1 MNIRFW
7 EKIRKL
13 ENEIEELKGIRDS
26 LEQQLEVVQNENL
39 KNKDSS
45 IATFYSII
53 NDFDNKFYIN
63 NNWLPKK
70 VLELKF
76 FNRHFFIPKLFFK

>member
-26 LEQQLEVVQNENL
+26 LEQQLEVVQNESLNLIDDNHELMLENDEL
-39 KNKDSS
+39 KNK
-45 IATFYSII
+45 Y
-53 NDFDNKFYIN
+53 NELYKKFESAKEI
-63 NNWLPKK
+63 
-70 VLELKF
+70 LK
-76 FNRHFFIPKLFFK
+76 RGGYRI

>member
-39 KNKDSS
+39 NLIDDNRELMLENDELKNK
-45 IATFYSII
+45 Y
-53 NDFDNKFYIN
+53 NELYKKFESAKEILRRGGYRI
-63 NNWLPKK
+63 
-70 VLELKF
+70 
-76 FNRHFFIPKLFFK
+76 

>member
-39 KNKDSS
+39 NLIDDNHELMLENDELKNK
-45 IATFYSII
+45 Y
-53 NDFDNKFYIN
+53 NELYKKFESAKEI
-63 NNWLPKK
+63 L
-70 VLELKF
+70 
-76 FNRHFFIPKLFFK
+76 RRGGDRI

>member
-39 KNKDSS
+39 NLIEDNHELMLENDELKNK
-45 IATFYSII
+45 Y
-53 NDFDNKFYIN
+53 NELYKKFESAKEILRRGGYNI
-63 NNWLPKK
+63 
-70 VLELKF
+70 
-76 FNRHFFIPKLFFK
+76 

>member
-13 ENEIEELKGIRDS
+13 ENEVEELKGIRDS

-39 KNKDSS
+39 NLIEDNHELMLENDELKNK
-45 IATFYSII
+45 Y
-53 NDFDNKFYIN
+53 NELYKKFESAKEILRRGGYNI
-63 NNWLPKK
+63 
-70 VLELKF
+70 
-76 FNRHFFIPKLFFK
+76 

>member
-13 ENEIEELKGIRDS
+13 DNEIEELKGIRDS

-39 KNKDSS
+39 NLIDDNHELMLENDELKNK
-45 IATFYSII
+45 Y
-53 NDFDNKFYIN
+53 NELYKKFESAKEI
-63 NNWLPKK
+63 
-70 VLELKF
+70 LK
-76 FNRHFFIPKLFFK
+76 RGGYRI

>member
-26 LEQQLEVVQNENL
+26 LEQQLEVVQNESLNLIDDNRELMLENDEL
-39 KNKDSS
+39 KNK
-45 IATFYSII
+45 Y
-53 NDFDNKFYIN
+53 NELYKKFESAKEILRRGGYRI
-63 NNWLPKK
+63 
-70 VLELKF
+70 
-76 FNRHFFIPKLFFK
+76 

>member
-26 LEQQLEVVQNENL
+26 LEQQLEVVQNESLNLIDDNHELMLENDEL
-39 KNKDSS
+39 KNK
-45 IATFYSII
+45 Y
-53 NDFDNKFYIN
+53 N
-63 NNWLPKK
+63 
-70 VLELKF
+70 ELYKRF
-76 FNRHFFIPKLFFK
+76 ESAKEILRRGGYRI

>member
-13 ENEIEELKGIRDS
+13 EKEVEELKGIRDS

-39 KNKDSS
+39 NFIDDNHELMLENDELKNK
-45 IATFYSII
+45 Y
-53 NDFDNKFYIN
+53 NELYKKFESAKEILRRGGYRI
-63 NNWLPKK
+63 
-70 VLELKF
+70 
-76 FNRHFFIPKLFFK
+76 

>member
-39 KNKDSS
+39 NLIDDNHEMMLENDELKNK
-45 IATFYSII
+45 Y
-53 NDFDNKFYIN
+53 NELYKKFESAKEILRRGGYNI
-63 NNWLPKK
+63 
-70 VLELKF
+70 
-76 FNRHFFIPKLFFK
+76 

>member
-39 KNKDSS
+39 NLMDDNHELMLDNVELINK
-45 IATFYSII
+45 Y
-53 NDFDNKFYIN
+53 NELYKKFESAKEIVKRGGYNI
-63 NNWLPKK
+63 
-70 VLELKF
+70 
-76 FNRHFFIPKLFFK
+76 

>member
-13 ENEIEELKGIRDS
+13 ENEVEELKGIRDS

-39 KNKDSS
+39 NLIDDNHELMLENDELKNK
-45 IATFYSII
+45 Y
-53 NDFDNKFYIN
+53 NELYKKFESAKEI
-63 NNWLPKK
+63 
-70 VLELKF
+70 LKRGGY
-76 FNRHFFIPKLFFK
+76 NI

>member
-13 ENEIEELKGIRDS
+13 DKEVEELKGIRDS

-39 KNKDSS
+39 NLIDDNHEMMLENDELKNK
-45 IATFYSII
+45 Y
-53 NDFDNKFYIN
+53 NELYKKFESAKEILRRGGYRI
-63 NNWLPKK
+63 
-70 VLELKF
+70 
-76 FNRHFFIPKLFFK
+76 

>member
-13 ENEIEELKGIRDS
+13 ENEVEELKGIRDS

-39 KNKDSS
+39 NLIDDNHELMLENDELKNK
-45 IATFYSII
+45 Y
-53 NDFDNKFYIN
+53 NELYKKFESAKEILRRGGYRI
-63 NNWLPKK
+63 
-70 VLELKF
+70 
-76 FNRHFFIPKLFFK
+76 

>member
-13 ENEIEELKGIRDS
+13 ENEIEEIKGIRDS

-39 KNKDSS
+39 NLIDDNHELMLENDELKNK
-45 IATFYSII
+45 Y
-53 NDFDNKFYIN
+53 NELYKKFESAKEILRRGGYNI
-63 NNWLPKK
+63 
-70 VLELKF
+70 
-76 FNRHFFIPKLFFK
+76 

>member
-13 ENEIEELKGIRDS
+13 ENEIEELRGIRDS

-39 KNKDSS
+39 NLIDDNHELMLENDELKNK
-45 IATFYSII
+45 Y
-53 NDFDNKFYIN
+53 NELYKKFESAKEILRRGGYNI
-63 NNWLPKK
+63 
-70 VLELKF
+70 
-76 FNRHFFIPKLFFK
+76 

>member
-13 ENEIEELKGIRDS
+13 ENEVEELKGIRDS

-39 KNKDSS
+39 NLIDDNHEMMLENDELKNK
-45 IATFYSII
+45 Y
-53 NDFDNKFYIN
+53 NELYKKFESAKEILRRGGYRI
-63 NNWLPKK
+63 
-70 VLELKF
+70 LK
-76 FNRHFFIPKLFFK
+76 

>member
-39 KNKDSS
+39 NLIDDNHELMLENDELKNK
-45 IATFYSII
+45 Y
-53 NDFDNKFYIN
+53 N
-63 NNWLPKK
+63 
-70 VLELKF
+70 ELYKRF
-76 FNRHFFIPKLFFK
+76 ESAKEILRRGGYRI

>member
-13 ENEIEELKGIRDS
+13 ENEVEELRGIRDS

-39 KNKDSS
+39 NLIDDNHELMLENDELKNK
-45 IATFYSII
+45 Y
-53 NDFDNKFYIN
+53 NELYKKFESAKEILRRGGYRI
-63 NNWLPKK
+63 
-70 VLELKF
+70 
-76 FNRHFFIPKLFFK
+76 

>member
-39 KNKDSS
+39 NLMDDNHELMLDNVELINK
-45 IATFYSII
+45 Y
-53 NDFDNKFYIN
+53 NELYKKFESAKEI
-63 NNWLPKK
+63 
-70 VLELKF
+70 LK
-76 FNRHFFIPKLFFK
+76 RGGYRI

>member
-13 ENEIEELKGIRDS
+13 DKEIEELKGIRDS

-39 KNKDSS
+39 NLIDDNHEMMLENDELKNK
-45 IATFYSII
+45 Y
-53 NDFDNKFYIN
+53 NELYKKFESAKEILRRGGYNI
-63 NNWLPKK
+63 
-70 VLELKF
+70 
-76 FNRHFFIPKLFFK
+76 

>member
-39 KNKDSS
+39 NLIDDNRELMLENDELKNK
-45 IATFYSII
+45 Y
-53 NDFDNKFYIN
+53 NELYKKFESAKEILRRGGYNI
-63 NNWLPKK
+63 
-70 VLELKF
+70 
-76 FNRHFFIPKLFFK
+76 

>member
-13 ENEIEELKGIRDS
+13 EKEVEELKGIRDS

-39 KNKDSS
+39 NLMDDNHELMLENDELINK
-45 IATFYSII
+45 Y
-53 NDFDNKFYIN
+53 NELYKKFESAKEILRRGGYNI
-63 NNWLPKK
+63 
-70 VLELKF
+70 
-76 FNRHFFIPKLFFK
+76 

>member
-13 ENEIEELKGIRDS
+13 EKEVEELKSIRDS

-39 KNKDSS
+39 NLIDDNHELMLENDELKNK
-45 IATFYSII
+45 Y
-53 NDFDNKFYIN
+53 NELYKKFESAKEILRRGGYRI
-63 NNWLPKK
+63 
-70 VLELKF
+70 
-76 FNRHFFIPKLFFK
+76 

>member
-1 MNIRFW
+1 MDIRFW

-39 KNKDSS
+39 NLIDDNHELMLENDELKNK
-45 IATFYSII
+45 Y
-53 NDFDNKFYIN
+53 NELYKKFESAKEILRRGGYRI
-63 NNWLPKK
+63 
-70 VLELKF
+70 
-76 FNRHFFIPKLFFK
+76 

>member
-13 ENEIEELKGIRDS
+13 EKEVEELKGIRDS

-39 KNKDSS
+39 NLIDDNHELMLENDELKNK
-45 IATFYSII
+45 Y
-53 NDFDNKFYIN
+53 N
-63 NNWLPKK
+63 
-70 VLELKF
+70 ELYKRF
-76 FNRHFFIPKLFFK
+76 ESAKEILRRGGYRI

>member
-13 ENEIEELKGIRDS
+13 DKEVEELKGIRDS

-39 KNKDSS
+39 NLIDDNHELMLENDELKNK
-45 IATFYSII
+45 Y
-53 NDFDNKFYIN
+53 NELYKKFESAKEILRRGGYRI
-63 NNWLPKK
+63 
-70 VLELKF
+70 
-76 FNRHFFIPKLFFK
+76 

>member
-39 KNKDSS
+39 NLIDDNHELMLENDELKNK
-45 IATFYSII
+45 Y
-53 NDFDNKFYIN
+53 NELYKKFESAKEI
-63 NNWLPKK
+63 
-70 VLELKF
+70 LK
-76 FNRHFFIPKLFFK
+76 RGGYRI